1 MSIFNCINCQIAY
14 NKSNNK
20 PKSLPCGHVFCEECV
35 STFIY
40 KDIKGLM
47 CKCPIDKIIHK
58 NLNLFKIPVCVQ
70 ILDNLPLKSNE
81 ELNKEIKDY
90 LIKVENQVQ
99 FIKNQFNSYKK
110 FEENIINYFNEQ
122 RNKINFFFELV
133 NKEIEKKKTLLSENV
148 DIFFKKHNSKI
159 ERNKHKIGEYIS
171 KLNEMNYNK
180 ILFQIKDYDSFLK
193 EKLKIDNDLNEIK
206 SFINKNINNE
216 SQNNDYPL
224 FNEPNEISIPNNIFG
239 ELKIINKN
247 FKNEKNDENKLDD
260 DTQTEVGNVTNIF
273 NHNLY
278 NEIQNLKTPIKNIK
292 NKIHYFF
299 SENSIHKNTRNELSL
314 NEIYSINIS
323 EKILSSR
330 KRILSGKRKK
340 EKSVS
345 NFSVPKKFISKNRY
359 SNKNLNKFENDKT
372 TINIKSVSQ
381 EKNNNDLSL
390 IGNNFRLYKEKNL
403 KNEKNKQGFITIEN
417 QNKRLKRKNLKDNKK
432 LIINKSILNMKNSFN
447 PSIQKNNLK
456 IFSSRFHNI
465 NDSDINN
472 QF

>member
-171 KLNEMNYNK
+171 KLNEMKNYNK

-239 ELKIINKN
+239 ELKIINKY

-390 IGNNFRLYKEKNL
+390 IGNNFRLYKDYNN
-403 KNEKNKQGFITIEN
+403 KNEKYKKEFITIEN
-417 QNKRLKRKNLKDNKK
+417 SNKNIKKIIIKDSQK
-432 LIINKSILNMKNSFN
+432 LFISKSILNIKNSLTRN
-447 PSIQKNNLK
+447 HNLNLLSVRGNNN
-456 IFSSRFHNI
+456 FSSQLYEEI
-465 NDSDINN
+465 S
-472 QF
+472 